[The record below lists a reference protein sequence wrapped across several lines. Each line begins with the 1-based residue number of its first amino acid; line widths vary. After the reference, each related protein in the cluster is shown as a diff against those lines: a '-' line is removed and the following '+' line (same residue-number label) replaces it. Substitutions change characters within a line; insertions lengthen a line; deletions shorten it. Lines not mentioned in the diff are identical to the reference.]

1 MEEPTE
7 VKLATKIAVWLVWTA
22 VVPQRF
28 ALFSVADF
36 IATTRAIKI
45 MPGEG
50 GAPSGLRIGQY
61 FFVML
66 APFCFDL

>member
-22 VVPQRF
+22 VPQRF

-36 IATTRAIKI
+36 IATARAIKI
-45 MPGEG
+45 MLGEG
-50 GAPSGLRIGQY
+50 GAPSGLRIGQC